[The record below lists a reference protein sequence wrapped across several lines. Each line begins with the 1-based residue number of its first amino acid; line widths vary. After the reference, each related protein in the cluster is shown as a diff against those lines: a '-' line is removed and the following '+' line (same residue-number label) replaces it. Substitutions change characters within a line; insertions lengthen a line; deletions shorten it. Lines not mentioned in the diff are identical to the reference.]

1 MRSFTD
7 RLVCGGVCRVDP
19 ASPATA
25 SVSGSCTI
33 EASFGT
39 LDVVSRS
46 EITVLGSIDQFD
58 VTIDLEVTANGQ
70 TRARRRWTESV
81 PRALL

>member
-7 RLVCGGVCRVDP
+7 QLVCGGVCRVDP
-19 ASPATA
+19 ASPASA

-33 EASFGT
+33 EASFGA
-39 LDVVSRS
+39 LDVVSS
-46 EITVLGSIDQFD
+46 PEITVLGSVDQFD

-70 TRARRRWTESV
+70 TRARRQWTESV
-81 PRALL
+81 PRAFL